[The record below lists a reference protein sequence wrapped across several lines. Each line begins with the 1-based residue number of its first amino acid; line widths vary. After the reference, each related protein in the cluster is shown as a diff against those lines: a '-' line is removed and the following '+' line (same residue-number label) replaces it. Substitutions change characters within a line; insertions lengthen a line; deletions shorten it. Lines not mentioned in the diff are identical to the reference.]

1 MSGTGRRSCTR
12 PPWRASSTS
21 TTCRCRPA
29 WTRCWTGSSTRSCP
43 ASSTTRPCCSGST
56 LSASWA
62 RSARPRTQVNIAQT
76 LWPVCD
82 LNVMFLAPIR
92 NQTVTLKKGRTDPRK
107 ASLTRSDTPPS
118 QKLQR
123 SKSWTQDKENELIR
137 ELSKSLGEQAKQVS
151 SSLQW
156 L

>member
-1 MSGTGRRSCTR
+1 MAAFGTKTLHSVGRKLKIEMQS
-12 PPWRASSTS
+12 
-21 TTCRCRPA
+21 
-29 WTRCWTGSSTRSCP
+29 
-43 ASSTTRPCCSGST
+43 
-56 LSASWA
+56 
-62 RSARPRTQVNIAQT
+62 
-76 LWPVCD
+76 VCGD
-82 LNVMFLAPIR
+82 LNIIFPAPIR

-151 SSLQW
+151 SSS
-156 L
+156 